1 MGKKKNLP
9 EIDQELIID
18 LVGIKRN
25 TGPNTPRNNSNKDQP
40 DTKSMTPKDKTKF
53 LD

>member
-1 MGKKKNLP
+1 MGKKKKLP
-9 EIDQELIID
+9 EIDPELIID

-25 TGPNTPRNNSNKDQP
+25 TGSKISSVKLNKDQS
-40 DTKSMTPKDKTKF
+40 DTNKLKSKENF

>member
-1 MGKKKNLP
+1 MSKEKKLP
-9 EIDQELIID
+9 IDPELIDD

-40 DTKSMTPKDKTKF
+40 GTKSKTPKSKENF